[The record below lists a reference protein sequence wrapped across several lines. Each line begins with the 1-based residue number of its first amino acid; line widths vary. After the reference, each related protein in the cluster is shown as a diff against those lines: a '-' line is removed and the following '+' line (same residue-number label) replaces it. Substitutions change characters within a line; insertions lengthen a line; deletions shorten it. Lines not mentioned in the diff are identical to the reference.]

1 VPGSLVGG
9 PVVDPRRAPLRS
21 WRLTGPGIL
30 FIAFAFTVMADP
42 VSSIAYAIESA
53 LRHLDGDLDNL
64 FLALALVLATIAVI
78 AATYHQLIRRF
89 PEGGGGARS
98 VGTAYGEAWAFIP
111 LGALL
116 VDFVITVAIS
126 CAAGASAI
134 IAYVPGLEPERV
146 VLGLLLTALVAAGI
160 SLGHRGRVAFASA
173 TLLFL
178 VLATAVIVAGAFG
191 TAQAPVNEQTHAP
204 VLADAS
210 LIPALLAMPLAM
222 ALATGIEAPSD
233 AIAQLTGLDRSAR
246 RRFGQWTI
254 WLTVGIVAVLTMG
267 ISTIAI
273 VNGVGLPPA
282 DSTLLAEVART
293 SVGDGAVFAAFQ
305 AASALLLLA
314 AAASSYL
321 AASGLL
327 KALALV
333 GANRDDGG
341 LVPARFAML
350 NRFHVP
356 PWGILVVL
364 VASAALI
371 AMAGGRDQEIVRYYA
386 VSVFAGFLG
395 ATIGCARLSHRD
407 GKRGELAVNLLGVA
421 LVAFVLSLN
430 AVRPAGIVVLSAAGL
445 LAGYLYA
452 VWVRRGR
459 PSGVAQAEVLAEADV
474 EDAEVVA
481 VTASEDRAPR

>member
-1 VPGSLVGG
+1 L
-9 PVVDPRRAPLRS
+9 
-21 WRLTGPGIL
+21 RLTGRGIL

-53 LRHLDGDLDNL
+53 LRHLDGDLGDL
-64 FLALALVLATIAVI
+64 FLTMGLVIATIAVI

-98 VGTAYGEAWAFIP
+98 VGTAYGDAWAFIP

-134 IAYVPGLEPERV
+134 IAYLPGLEPERV
-146 VLGLLLTALVAAGI
+146 VLALVLTSLVAAGI
-160 SLGHRGRVAFASA
+160 SFGHRGRVAFASA

-178 VLATAVIVAGAFG
+178 ALAVTVILLGAFG
-191 TAQAPVNEQTHAP
+191 PAQAPVNEQAHASL
-204 VLADAS
+204 VSDAS

-233 AIAQLTGLDRSAR
+233 AIAQLTDLDRPDR

-254 WLTVGIVAVLTMG
+254 WLTVGIVGVLTIG
-267 ISTIAI
+267 ISALAI
-273 VNGVGLPPA
+273 TQGVGLPPS

-293 SVGDGAVFAAFQ
+293 SVGDGPVFAAFQ

-341 LVPARFAML
+341 LVPARFALL

-356 PWGILVVL
+356 HWGILVVL
-364 VASAALI
+364 IASAALI
-371 AMAGGRDQEIVRYYA
+371 VLAGGRDQEIVRYYA

-395 ATIGCARLSHRD
+395 ATLGCARLSHRD
-407 GKRGELAVNLLGVA
+407 GRRAELAVNLAGVA
-421 LVAFVLSLN
+421 LVAFVLALN
-430 AVRPAGIVVLSAAGL
+430 VVRPAGIIVLGGAGL
-445 LAGYLYA
+445 VAGYLYA

-459 PSGVAQAEVLAEADV
+459 PAGVAEAELRAE
-474 EDAEVVA
+474 
-481 VTASEDRAPR
+481 SSAPVRPSHG

>member
-1 VPGSLVGG
+1 VH
-9 PVVDPRRAPLRS
+9 RE
-21 WRLTGPGIL
+21 RLLSGKGAL

-53 LRHLDGDLDNL
+53 LRHRDVDLGDL
-64 FLALALVLATIAVI
+64 FLTMGLVIATIAVI

-98 VGTAYGEAWAFIP
+98 VGTAYGDAWAFIP

-134 IAYVPGLEPERV
+134 IAYVPGLEAERV
-146 VLGLLLTALVAAGI
+146 LLALVLTSFVAAGI
-160 SLGHRGRVAFASA
+160 SFGHRGRIGFAAA

-178 VLATAVIVAGAFG
+178 LLAAIMIVAGAFG
-191 TAQAPVNEQTHAP
+191 PAQAPVNEQAHAP
-204 VLADAS
+204 LVGDAS

-233 AIAQLTGLDRSAR
+233 AIAQLGGLDRTER

-254 WLTVGIVAVLTMG
+254 WLTVGIVGVLTIG
-267 ISTIAI
+267 ISTLAI
-273 VNGVGLPPA
+273 TQGVGLPPS
-282 DSTLLAEVART
+282 DSTLLAEVARS
-293 SVGDGAVFAAFQ
+293 SVGDGAVFASFQ

-333 GANRDDGG
+333 GANRHDGG
-341 LVPARFAML
+341 LVPARFALL

-364 VASAALI
+364 LASAALI

-395 ATIGCARLSHRD
+395 ATVGCARLSHRD
-407 GKRGELAVNLLGVA
+407 GKRGELAVNLIGVA
-421 LVAFVLSLN
+421 VVAFVLALN
-430 AVRPAGIVVLSAAGL
+430 VARPAGVIVLGAAGL
-445 LAGYLYA
+445 VAGYLYA

-459 PSGVAQAEVLAEADV
+459 PAGVAEAELLAESD
-474 EDAEVVA
+474 
-481 VTASEDRAPR
+481 

>member
-1 VPGSLVGG
+1 MRLARLRGS
-9 PVVDPRRAPLRS
+9 
-21 WRLTGPGIL
+21 GIL

-53 LRHLDGDLDNL
+53 LRHLEGDLGDL
-64 FLALALVLATIAVI
+64 ILTMALVLATIAVI

-98 VGTAYGEAWAFIP
+98 VGTAYGDAWAFIP

-134 IAYVPGLEPERV
+134 IAYVPELEPERV
-146 VLGLLLTALVAAGI
+146 VLALVLTGLVAAGI
-160 SLGHRGRVAFASA
+160 SFGHRGRVGFAAA

-178 VLATAVIVAGAFG
+178 ALAAIVLVAGAFSE
-191 TAQAPVNEQTHAP
+191 AQAPINEKPPAP
-204 VLADAS
+204 LVGDAT

-233 AIAQLTGLDRSAR
+233 AIAQLTGLDRR
-246 RRFGQWTI
+246 DHRRFGQRTI
-254 WLTVGIVAVLTMG
+254 WLTVGIVGVLTTG
-267 ISTIAI
+267 ISTLA
-273 VNGVGLPPA
+273 VVRGVGLPPA
-282 DSTLLAEVART
+282 DSTLLAEVARA

-341 LVPARFAML
+341 LVPGRFALL

-356 PWGILVVL
+356 PWGILLVM
-364 VASAALI
+364 VASASLI
-371 AMAGGRDQEIVRYYA
+371 VVAGGRDQEIVRYYA

-395 ATIGCARLSHRD
+395 ATVGCARLSHRD
-407 GKRGELAVNLLGVA
+407 GKRGELAVNLVGAA
-421 LVAFVLSLN
+421 LVAFVLALN
-430 AVRPAGIVVLSAAGL
+430 VARPAGIIVLGAAGL
-445 LAGYLYA
+445 VAGYLYA

-459 PSGVAQAEVLAEADV
+459 PAGVSEAELRAEA
-474 EDAEVVA
+474 
-481 VTASEDRAPR
+481 SQ

>member
-1 VPGSLVGG
+1 MQ
-9 PVVDPRRAPLRS
+9 PRRL
-21 WRLTGPGIL
+21 LTGRGIL
-30 FIAFAFTVMADP
+30 FIGFAFTVMADP

-53 LRHLDGDLDNL
+53 LRHLDGNLGDL
-64 FLALALVLATIAVI
+64 FLTMALVLGTIAVI

-98 VGTAYGEAWAFIP
+98 VGTAFGDAWAFIP

-134 IAYVPGLEPERV
+134 IAYVPGLGPERV
-146 VLGLLLTALVAAGI
+146 FLALALTALVAAGI
-160 SLGHRGRVAFASA
+160 SFGHRGRVAFATA

-178 VLATAVIVAGAFG
+178 AVSAIVLLSGVIDP
-191 TAQAPVNEQTHAP
+191 AQAPVHAKGP
-204 VLADAS
+204 EPLLADAS

-233 AIAQLTGLDRSAR
+233 AIAQLGELNRRER

-254 WLTVGIVAVLTMG
+254 WLTVGIVGVLTVG
-267 ISTIAI
+267 VTALA
-273 VNGVGLPPA
+273 VTRGVGLPPS

-293 SVGDGAVFAAFQ
+293 SVGDGVVFAFFQ
-305 AASALLLLA
+305 ATSALLLLA

-333 GANRDDGG
+333 GADREDGG
-341 LVPARFAML
+341 LVPGRFAVL

-356 PWGILVVL
+356 PWGIIIVL
-364 VASAALI
+364 LASAALI
-371 AMAGGRDQEIVRYYA
+371 AMAGGHDQVIVRYYA

-395 ATIGCARLSHRD
+395 ATLGCARLSYRD
-407 GKRGELAVNLLGVA
+407 GRRRELAVNLVGVV
-421 LVAFVLSLN
+421 LVAFVLALN
-430 AVRPAGIVVLSAAGL
+430 VARPAGVIVLAAAGTV
-445 LAGYLYA
+445 AGYLYA
-452 VWVRRGR
+452 VWVKRGR
-459 PSGVAQAEVLAEADV
+459 PSGVAEAELHAE
-474 EDAEVVA
+474 ESSPSQST
-481 VTASEDRAPR
+481 TARA

>member
-1 VPGSLVGG
+1 VQ
-9 PVVDPRRAPLRS
+9 RS
-21 WRLTGPGIL
+21 WRLSGRGML
-30 FIAFAFTVMADP
+30 FVAFAFTVMADP
-42 VSSIAYAIESA
+42 VSSIAYAIEAA
-53 LRHLDGDLDNL
+53 LRHLDGDLGDL
-64 FLALALVLATIAVI
+64 FLTMALVIVTIAVI

-89 PEGGGGARS
+89 PDGGGGARS
-98 VGTAYGEAWAFIP
+98 VGTAYGEGWAFIP

-134 IAYVPGLEPERV
+134 IAYLPGLEPERV
-146 VLGLLLTALVAAGI
+146 FLALALTALVAAGI
-160 SLGHRGRVAFASA
+160 SFGHRGRVGFATA

-178 VLATAVIVAGAFG
+178 VLAAVVLVAGAEG
-191 TAQAPVNEQTHAP
+191 TAQAPVNETQHAP
-204 VLADAS
+204 LLADAA

-233 AIAQLTGLDRSAR
+233 AIAQLTGLDRPER

-254 WLTVGIVAVLTMG
+254 WLTVGIVGMLTIGITTLAVTR
-267 ISTIAI
+267 
-273 VNGVGLPPA
+273 GVGLPPA

-293 SVGDGAVFAAFQ
+293 SVGDGAVFASFQ

-341 LVPARFAML
+341 LVPARFALL

-356 PWGILVVL
+356 SWGILVVL
-364 VASAALI
+364 IASAALI

-395 ATIGCARLSHRD
+395 ATVGCARLSHRD
-407 GKRGELAVNLLGVA
+407 GRRGELAVNLIGVA
-421 LVAFVLSLN
+421 VVAFVLALN
-430 AVRPAGIVVLSAAGL
+430 VARPAGVIVLIAAGL
-445 LAGYLYA
+445 VAGYLYA

-459 PSGVAQAEVLAEADV
+459 PAGVAEAELKAEA
-474 EDAEVVA
+474 EM
-481 VTASEDRAPR
+481 S

>member
-1 VPGSLVGG
+1 VQ
-9 PVVDPRRAPLRS
+9 RS
-21 WRLTGPGIL
+21 RRLTGSGIL

-53 LRHLDGDLDNL
+53 LRHLDGNLGDL
-64 FLALALVLATIAVI
+64 FLAMALVIATIAVI

-134 IAYVPGLEPERV
+134 IAYVPGLEAERV
-146 VLGLLLTALVAAGI
+146 VLALALTSLVAAGI
-160 SLGHRGRVAFASA
+160 SFGHRGRVAFASA

-178 VLATAVIVAGAFG
+178 ALAATVIVAGAFG
-191 TAQAPVNEQTHAP
+191 GAQDPVNEKAHAP
-204 VLADAS
+204 LLADAA

-233 AIAQLTGLDRSAR
+233 AIAQLTGLDRRER
-246 RRFGQWTI
+246 RRVGQWTI
-254 WLTVGIVAVLTMG
+254 WLTVGIVGVLTIG
-267 ISTIAI
+267 ISALAI
-273 VNGVGLPPA
+273 TRGVGLPPS

-333 GANRDDGG
+333 GADREDGG
-341 LVPARFAML
+341 LVPVRFALL

-356 PWGILVVL
+356 PWGILIVL
-364 VASAALI
+364 IASAALI
-371 AMAGGRDQEIVRYYA
+371 VMAGGRDQDIVRYYA

-395 ATIGCARLSHRD
+395 ATLGCARLSHRD
-407 GKRGELAVNLLGVA
+407 GRRGELAVNLIGVVV
-421 LVAFVLSLN
+421 VAFVLALN
-430 AVRPAGIVVLSAAGL
+430 VARPAGVIVLGAAGL
-445 LAGYLYA
+445 VAGYLYTI
-452 VWVRRGR
+452 WVRRGR
-459 PSGVAQAEVLAEADV
+459 PSGVAEAELIAGSD
-474 EDAEVVA
+474 
-481 VTASEDRAPR
+481 

>member
-1 VPGSLVGG
+1 M
-9 PVVDPRRAPLRS
+9 
-21 WRLTGPGIL
+21 
-30 FIAFAFTVMADP
+30 AFAFTVMADP

-53 LRHLDGDLDNL
+53 LRHLDGNLDDL
-64 FLALALVLATIAVI
+64 FLAMALVIATIAVI

-98 VGTAYGEAWAFIP
+98 VGTAYGDAWAFIP

-134 IAYVPGLEPERV
+134 IAYVPSLGAGRV
-146 VLGLLLTALVAAGI
+146 ALALALTSLVAAGI
-160 SLGHRGRVAFASA
+160 SFGHRGRVAFAAA

-178 VLATAVIVAGAFG
+178 ALATTVIVAGAFAP
-191 TAQAPVNEQTHAP
+191 AQAPVHEVSHASL
-204 VLADAS
+204 LADAS

-254 WLTVGIVAVLTMG
+254 WLTVGIVGVLTIG
-267 ISTIAI
+267 ITALA
-273 VNGVGLPPA
+273 VTRGVGLPPA

-305 AASALLLLA
+305 ATSALLLLA

-333 GANRDDGG
+333 GADRDEGG
-341 LVPARFAML
+341 LVPGRFAVL
-350 NRFHVP
+350 NRFQVP
-356 PWGILVVL
+356 PWGILLVL
-364 VASAALI
+364 VASAGLI
-371 AMAGGRDQEIVRYYA
+371 GLAGGKDQEIVRYYA

-395 ATIGCARLSHRD
+395 ATLGCARLSYRD
-407 GKRGELAVNLLGVA
+407 RKWPELAVNVAGVA

-430 AVRPAGIVVLSAAGL
+430 VARPAGVIVLTVAGL
-445 LAGYLYA
+445 VAGYLYA

-459 PSGVAQAEVLAEADV
+459 PSGVAEAELIAEAG
-474 EDAEVVA
+474 E
-481 VTASEDRAPR
+481 AS

>member
-9 PVVDPRRAPLRS
+9 PVVDPKEDPVQPLRA
-21 WRLTGPGIL
+21 LTGKRIL
-30 FIAFAFTVMADP
+30 FIGFAFTVMADP

-53 LRHLDGDLDNL
+53 LRKLDGNLGDL
-64 FLALALVLATIAVI
+64 FLTMALVIATIAVI

-98 VGTAYGEAWAFIP
+98 VGTAFGDAWAFIP

-134 IAYVPGLEPERV
+134 IAYVPGLGAERV
-146 VLGLLLTALVAAGI
+146 LLALALTAVVAAGI
-160 SLGHRGRVAFASA
+160 SFGHRGRVGFATA
-173 TLLFL
+173 TILFL
-178 VLATAVIVAGAFG
+178 VVAAIVMVAGAAG
-191 TAQAPVNEQTHAP
+191 TAQAPLHAKDP
-204 VLADAS
+204 EPLIADAS

-233 AIAQLTGLDRSAR
+233 AIAQLTGLDRRAR

-254 WLTVGIVAVLTMG
+254 WLTVGIVGVLTIG
-267 ISTIAI
+267 ISTIA
-273 VNGVGLPPA
+273 VTKGVGLPPS

-293 SVGDGAVFAAFQ
+293 SVGDGAVFAVFQ

-333 GANRDDGG
+333 GANRNEGG
-341 LVPARFAML
+341 LVPARFAVL

-364 VASAALI
+364 AASAALI
-371 AMAGGRDQEIVRYYA
+371 VMARGQDQEIVRYYA

-395 ATIGCARLSHRD
+395 ATLGCARLSLRD
-407 GKRGELAVNLLGVA
+407 GRRAEFAVNLVGAA

-430 AVRPAGIVVLSAAGL
+430 VARPAGVIVLSVAGL
-445 LAGYLYA
+445 VAGYLYA

-459 PSGVAQAEVLAEADV
+459 PSGVAEAELHAE
-474 EDAEVVA
+474 EPG
-481 VTASEDRAPR
+481 ASPAPR

>member
-1 VPGSLVGG
+1 M
-9 PVVDPRRAPLRS
+9 
-21 WRLTGPGIL
+21 RLTGRGIL

-53 LRHLDGDLDNL
+53 LRHLDGDLGDL
-64 FLALALVLATIAVI
+64 FLAMALVIATIALI

-98 VGTAYGEAWAFIP
+98 VGTAYGDAWAFIP

-134 IAYVPGLEPERV
+134 IAYVPALEPERIP
-146 VLGLLLTALVAAGI
+146 LALALTALVATGI
-160 SLGHRGRVAFASA
+160 SFGHRGRVAFATA

-178 VLATAVIVAGAFG
+178 LLAGVVLIAGAG
-191 TAQAPVNEQTHAP
+191 GAAQPPVNETEHASL
-204 VLADAS
+204 LADAS

-233 AIAQLTGLDRSAR
+233 AIAQLGGLDRSSR

-254 WLTVGIVAVLTMG
+254 WLTVAIVGALTIG
-267 ISTIAI
+267 ISTLA
-273 VNGVGLPPA
+273 VTRGVGLPPA

-293 SVGDGAVFAAFQ
+293 SVGDGAAFAAFQ

-333 GANRDDGG
+333 GANRGDDG
-341 LVPARFAML
+341 LVPARFALL

-395 ATIGCARLSHRD
+395 ATLGCARLSHRD
-407 GKRGELAVNLLGVA
+407 GKRGELAINLIGVA
-421 LVAFVLSLN
+421 VVAFVLALN
-430 AVRPAGIVVLSAAGL
+430 VARPAGVIVLSAAGL
-445 LAGYLYA
+445 VAGYLYA

-459 PSGVAQAEVLAEADV
+459 PTGVAEAELRAEA
-474 EDAEVVA
+474 
-481 VTASEDRAPR
+481 SAPTR

>member
-1 VPGSLVGG
+1 
-9 PVVDPRRAPLRS
+9 
-21 WRLTGPGIL
+21 
-30 FIAFAFTVMADP
+30 M
-42 VSSIAYAIESA
+42 
-53 LRHLDGDLDNL
+53 
-64 FLALALVLATIAVI
+64 ALVLATIAVI
-78 AATYHQLIRRF
+78 ASTYHQLIRRF

-98 VGTAYGEAWAFIP
+98 VGTAYGDAWAFIP

-134 IAYVPGLEPERV
+134 IAYVPGLEAERV
-146 VLGLLLTALVAAGI
+146 MLALALTSLVATGI
-160 SLGHRGRVAFASA
+160 SFGHRGRVAFAVA

-178 VLATAVIVAGAFG
+178 ALAATVIVAGAFG
-191 TAQAPVNEQTHAP
+191 EAQAPIREGSPAP
-204 VLADAS
+204 LASDAS

-233 AIAQLTGLDRSAR
+233 AIAQLTGLDRPAR
-246 RRFGQWTI
+246 RRFGQRTI
-254 WLTVGIVAVLTMG
+254 WLTVAIVGVLTIG
-267 ISTIAI
+267 ISALAI
-273 VNGVGLPPA
+273 GRGIGLPPS

-293 SVGDGAVFAAFQ
+293 SVGDGAVFAGFQ

-341 LVPARFAML
+341 LVPARFAVL

-364 VASAALI
+364 LASAALI
-371 AMAGGRDQEIVRYYA
+371 VVAAGRDQEIVRYYA

-395 ATIGCARLSHRD
+395 ATVGCARLSHRD
-407 GKRGELAVNLLGVA
+407 GKRGELAMNLIGVA

-430 AVRPAGIVVLSAAGL
+430 VARPAGVIVLSAAGL
-445 LAGYLYA
+445 VAGYLYA
-452 VWVRRGR
+452 IWVRRGR
-459 PSGVAQAEVLAEADV
+459 PAGVAEAELRAEATPPV
-474 EDAEVVA
+474 QP
-481 VTASEDRAPR
+481 SRS

>member
-1 VPGSLVGG
+1 VQRQWL
-9 PVVDPRRAPLRS
+9 LRLL
-21 WRLTGPGIL
+21 RLLTGRGIL
-30 FIAFAFTVMADP
+30 FVAFAFTVMADP

-53 LRHLDGDLDNL
+53 LRHLDGDLGDL
-64 FLALALVLATIAVI
+64 LLTMALVLGTIAVI

-98 VGTAYGEAWAFIP
+98 VGTAYGDAWAFIP

-126 CAAGASAI
+126 CAAGASAV
-134 IAYVPGLEPERV
+134 IAYFPALEGERV
-146 VLGLLLTALVAAGI
+146 LLALVLTSLVAAGI
-160 SLGHRGRVAFASA
+160 SFGHRGRVGFAAA

-178 VLATAVIVAGAFG
+178 LLAAVVIVAGAIG
-191 TAQAPVNEQTHAP
+191 PAQAPVNETDHAP
-204 VLADAS
+204 LVADAA

-233 AIAQLTGLDRSAR
+233 AIAQLGGLERPTR
-246 RRFGQWTI
+246 RRFGQRTI
-254 WLTVGIVAVLTMG
+254 WLTVGIVGVLTIG
-267 ISTIAI
+267 ISVLA
-273 VNGVGLPPA
+273 VVRGVGLPPS

-293 SVGDGAVFAAFQ
+293 SVGDGAVFAGFQ

-333 GANRDDGG
+333 GATRADGG
-341 LVPARFAML
+341 LVPGRFALL

-364 VASAALI
+364 IASAALI
-371 AMAGGRDQEIVRYYA
+371 AMAGGRDQALVRYYA

-395 ATIGCARLSHRD
+395 ATVGCARLSHRD
-407 GKRGELAVNLLGVA
+407 GRHAELAVNLAGVA

-430 AVRPAGIVVLSAAGL
+430 VVRPAGVIALCAAGL
-445 LAGYLYA
+445 VAGYLYA

-459 PSGVAQAEVLAEADV
+459 PGGVAEAEMEA
-474 EDAEVVA
+474 
-481 VTASEDRAPR
+481 ASIGEPTRQSIAARR

>member
-1 VPGSLVGG
+1 VQQGS
-9 PVVDPRRAPLRS
+9 
-21 WRLTGPGIL
+21 RLTGRAIL

-53 LRHLDGDLDNL
+53 LHKLDGNLGDL
-64 FLALALVLATIAVI
+64 FLTMALVIGTIAVI

-89 PEGGGGARS
+89 PDGGGGARS
-98 VGTAYGEAWAFIP
+98 VGTAFGDAWAFMP

-134 IAYVPGLEPERV
+134 IAYVPELASERV
-146 VLGLLLTALVAAGI
+146 ELAIVLTALVAAGI
-160 SLGHRGRVAFASA
+160 SVGHHGRLAFATA
-173 TLLFL
+173 TLLFIG
-178 VLATAVIVAGAFG
+178 LAVSVIVAGAAG
-191 TAQAPVNEQTHAP
+191 PAQAPASSESSESLV
-204 VLADAS
+204 ADAA

-233 AIAQLTGLDRSAR
+233 AIAQLGGLERPSR

-254 WLTVGIVAVLTMG
+254 WLTVGIVAVLTIG
-267 ISTIAI
+267 ISTLAVIH
-273 VNGVGLPPA
+273 GVGLPPS
-282 DSTLLAEVART
+282 DSTLLAEVARM
-293 SVGDGAVFAAFQ
+293 SVGNGPLFAAFQ

-333 GANRDDGG
+333 GARREDGG
-341 LVPARFAML
+341 LVPARFASL

-364 VASAALI
+364 CASAALI
-371 AMAGGRDQEIVRYYA
+371 ALAGGEDQAIVRYYA

-395 ATIGCARLSHRD
+395 ATVGCARLSYQD
-407 GKRGELAVNLLGVA
+407 GLARELAVNLVGLA
-421 LVAFVLSLN
+421 LVAFVLALN
-430 AVRPAGIVVLSAAGL
+430 VVRPAGVIVLGAAGL
-445 LAGYLYA
+445 VAGYLYA
-452 VWVRRGR
+452 VWLRRGR
-459 PSGVAQAEVLAEADV
+459 PSGVADVEAKAEVG
-474 EDAEVVA
+474 
-481 VTASEDRAPR
+481 

>member
-1 VPGSLVGG
+1 VQHRG
-9 PVVDPRRAPLRS
+9 
-21 WRLTGPGIL
+21 RLTGRAIL

-53 LRHLDGDLDNL
+53 LRHLDGNLSDL
-64 FLALALVLATIAVI
+64 FLAMALVIATIAVI

-89 PEGGGGARS
+89 PKGGGGARS
-98 VGTAYGEAWAFIP
+98 VGTAYGDAWAFIP

-134 IAYVPGLEPERV
+134 IAYVPGLEAERV
-146 VLGLLLTALVAAGI
+146 LLALALTALVATGI
-160 SLGHRGRVAFASA
+160 SFGHHGRVAFASA

-178 VLATAVIVAGAFG
+178 LLAAIVLLAGVG
-191 TAQAPVNEQTHAP
+191 GPGQAPVNETNHASL
-204 VLADAS
+204 LADAS

-233 AIAQLTGLDRSAR
+233 AIAQLGGLDRSSR
-246 RRFGQWTI
+246 RQFGQWTI
-254 WLTVGIVAVLTMG
+254 WLTVAIVAVLTIG
-267 ISTIAI
+267 ISTLAVTGGI
-273 VNGVGLPPA
+273 GLPPA
-282 DSTLLAEVART
+282 DSTLLAEVARS

-305 AASALLLLA
+305 ASSALLLLA

-327 KALALV
+327 KALALI
-333 GANRDDGG
+333 GAGRDDGG
-341 LVPARFAML
+341 LVPARFALL

-356 PWGILVVL
+356 PWGILLVL

-371 AMAGGRDQEIVRYYA
+371 VTAGGSDQEIVRYYA

-395 ATIGCARLSHRD
+395 ATLGCARLSHRD
-407 GKRGELAVNLLGVA
+407 GKRGELFVNLSGVA
-421 LVAFVLSLN
+421 LVAFVLALN
-430 AVRPAGIVVLSAAGL
+430 VARPAGIVVLSSAGL
-445 LAGYLYA
+445 VAGYLYA

-459 PSGVAQAEVLAEADV
+459 PAGVAETEVAAEA
-474 EDAEVVA
+474 AKA
-481 VTASEDRAPR
+481 H

>member
-1 VPGSLVGG
+1 ML
-9 PVVDPRRAPLRS
+9 RRGRPS
-21 WRLTGPGIL
+21 GQGIL

-53 LRHLDGDLDNL
+53 LRHLDGDLGDL
-64 FLALALVLATIAVI
+64 FLTMGLVIATIAVI

-98 VGTAYGEAWAFIP
+98 VGTAYGDAWAFIP

-126 CAAGASAI
+126 CAAGAASI
-134 IAYVPGLEPERV
+134 IAYVPGLASERV
-146 VLGLLLTALVAAGI
+146 VLALLLTALVATGI
-160 SLGHRGRVAFASA
+160 SFGHRGRVGFAAA

-178 VLATAVIVAGAFG
+178 ALAAIMIAAGAFG
-191 TAQAPVNEQTHAP
+191 GTQAPVNETDHAP
-204 VLADAS
+204 LVADAA

-233 AIAQLTGLDRSAR
+233 AIAQLGGLGRGDR

-254 WLTVGIVAVLTMG
+254 WLTVGIVGVLTIG
-267 ISTIAI
+267 ISTLAI
-273 VNGVGLPPA
+273 VRGVGLPPS
-282 DSTLLAEVART
+282 DSTLLAEVAR
-293 SVGDGAVFAAFQ
+293 SSLGDGAVFAAFQ

-333 GANRDDGG
+333 GANREDGG
-341 LVPARFAML
+341 LVPARFAVL

-364 VASAALI
+364 MASAALI
-371 AMAGGRDQEIVRYYA
+371 VAAGGRDQEIVRYYA

-395 ATIGCARLSHRD
+395 ATLGCARLSHRD
-407 GKRGELAVNLLGVA
+407 GKRAELAVNLVGAVV
-421 LVAFVLSLN
+421 VAFVLSLN
-430 AVRPAGIVVLSAAGL
+430 VARPAGVIVLTAAGL
-445 LAGYLYA
+445 VAGYLYV

-459 PSGVAQAEVLAEADV
+459 PAGVAEAELKAEAATPPPV
-474 EDAEVVA
+474 G
-481 VTASEDRAPR
+481 ASQT

>member
-1 VPGSLVGG
+1 VQPSG
-9 PVVDPRRAPLRS
+9 
-21 WRLTGPGIL
+21 RLTGRGIL

-53 LRHLDGDLDNL
+53 LRHLDGNLGDLL
-64 FLALALVLATIAVI
+64 LAMALVIATIAVI

-98 VGTAYGEAWAFIP
+98 VGTAYGDAWAFIP

-134 IAYVPGLEPERV
+134 IAYLPGLEAERV
-146 VLGLLLTALVAAGI
+146 LLALALTALVAAGI
-160 SLGHRGRVAFASA
+160 SFGHRGRVAFASA

-178 VLATAVIVAGAFG
+178 FLAGIVLIAGIGAPSQ
-191 TAQAPVNEQTHAP
+191 TPVNETKHAQ
-204 VLADAS
+204 LLTDAS

-233 AIAQLTGLDRSAR
+233 AIAQLGGLDRPSR
-246 RRFGQWTI
+246 RRFGQRTI
-254 WLTVGIVAVLTMG
+254 WLTVGIVGVLTIG
-267 ISTIAI
+267 ISALAVTGGI
-273 VNGVGLPPA
+273 GVPPA
-282 DSTLLAEVART
+282 DSTLLAEVARS

-333 GANRDDGG
+333 GAERDDDG
-341 LVPARFAML
+341 LVPTRFSLL
-350 NRFHVP
+350 NRFQVP
-356 PWGILVVL
+356 PWGILLVL
-364 VASAALI
+364 VASAGLI
-371 AMAGGRDQEIVRYYA
+371 AIAGGRDQEIVRYYA

-395 ATIGCARLSHRD
+395 ATVGCARLSYRD
-407 GKRGELAVNLLGVA
+407 GKLAELIVNLIGV
-421 LVAFVLSLN
+421 VVVTFVLALN
-430 AVRPAGIVVLSAAGL
+430 VARPAGVIVLSAAGL
-445 LAGYLYA
+445 VAGYLYA
-452 VWVRRGR
+452 IWVRRGR
-459 PSGVAQAEVLAEADV
+459 PAGVAEAELRAESD
-474 EDAEVVA
+474 
-481 VTASEDRAPR
+481 

>member
-1 VPGSLVGG
+1 VRLGRLSGS
-9 PVVDPRRAPLRS
+9 
-21 WRLTGPGIL
+21 GIL

-53 LRHLDGDLDNL
+53 LRHLDGNLGDL
-64 FLALALVLATIAVI
+64 FLTMALVIATIAVI

-98 VGTAYGEAWAFIP
+98 VGTAYGDAWAFIP

-134 IAYVPGLEPERV
+134 IAYIPALQGERV
-146 VLGLLLTALVAAGI
+146 ALGLALTVLVAAGI
-160 SLGHRGRVAFASA
+160 SFGHRGRVAFASA

-178 VLATAVIVAGAFG
+178 ALASAVIVGGALG
-191 TAQAPVNEQTHAP
+191 PAQAPVNEQSHAP
-204 VLADAS
+204 LLADAS

-233 AIAQLTGLDRSAR
+233 AIAQLTGVDRSDR

-254 WLTVGIVAVLTMG
+254 WLTVAIVAVLTIG
-267 ISTIAI
+267 ISTLAI
-273 VNGVGLPPA
+273 LHGVGLPPA
-282 DSTLLAEVART
+282 DSTLLAEVARA

-341 LVPARFAML
+341 LMPARFAL
-350 NRFHVP
+350 VNRFHVP

-364 VASAALI
+364 IASAALI
-371 AMAGGRDQEIVRYYA
+371 AIAGGRDQEIVRYYA

-395 ATIGCARLSHRD
+395 ATIGCAKLSHRD
-407 GKRGELAVNLLGVA
+407 GNRAELAINIAGVA
-421 LVAFVLSLN
+421 LVAFVLALN
-430 AVRPAGIVVLSAAGL
+430 VVRPAGVVVLSAAGL
-445 LAGYLYA
+445 LAGYLFA
-452 VWVRRGR
+452 TWVRRGR
-459 PSGVAQAEVLAEADV
+459 PAGVAEAELRAEAD
-474 EDAEVVA
+474 
-481 VTASEDRAPR
+481 TAI

>member
-1 VPGSLVGG
+1 V
-9 PVVDPRRAPLRS
+9 LRG
-21 WRLTGPGIL
+21 RPTGQGIL

-53 LRHLDGDLDNL
+53 LRHLHGDLGDL
-64 FLALALVLATIAVI
+64 FLTMGLVIATIAVI

-89 PEGGGGARS
+89 PGGGGGARS
-98 VGTAYGEAWAFIP
+98 VGTAYGDAWAFIP

-116 VDFVITVAIS
+116 IDFVITVAIS

-134 IAYVPGLEPERV
+134 IAYVPGLEGGRV
-146 VLGLLLTALVAAGI
+146 LLALLLTALVAAGI
-160 SLGHRGRVAFASA
+160 SFGHRGRVGFASA

-178 VLATAVIVAGAFG
+178 LLAVIVIVAGALG
-191 TAQAPVNEQTHAP
+191 PAQAPVNETDHAP
-204 VLADAS
+204 VLADAA

-233 AIAQLTGLDRSAR
+233 AIAQLTGLDRR
-246 RRFGQWTI
+246 THRQFGQWTI
-254 WLTVGIVAVLTMG
+254 WLTVGIVGVLTIG
-267 ISTIAI
+267 ISVLA
-273 VNGVGLPPA
+273 VVRGVGLPPS

-293 SVGDGAVFAAFQ
+293 SVGDGAVFASFQ

-333 GANRDDGG
+333 GADRGDGG
-341 LVPARFAML
+341 LVPGRFAVL

-364 VASAALI
+364 ISSAALI

-395 ATIGCARLSHRD
+395 ATVGCARLSYRD
-407 GKRGELAVNLLGVA
+407 GRRAELAVNLLGVV
-421 LVAFVLSLN
+421 LVAFVLALN
-430 AVRPAGIVVLSAAGL
+430 VVRPAGVIVLSGAGL
-445 LAGYLYA
+445 VAGYLYA
-452 VWVRRGR
+452 TWVRRGR
-459 PSGVAQAEVLAEADV
+459 PAGVAEAEIGAASIV
-474 EDAEVVA
+474 EP
-481 VTASEDRAPR
+481 TR

>member
-1 VPGSLVGG
+1 MRLGRRSGSG
-9 PVVDPRRAPLRS
+9 S
-21 WRLTGPGIL
+21 L

-53 LRHLDGDLDNL
+53 LRHLDGNLGDL
-64 FLALALVLATIAVI
+64 FLAMALVIATIAVI

-89 PEGGGGARS
+89 PQGGGGARS
-98 VGTAYGEAWAFIP
+98 VGTAYGDAWAFIP

-134 IAYVPGLEPERV
+134 IAYVPGLEAERV
-146 VLGLLLTALVAAGI
+146 LLALALTAFVAAGI
-160 SLGHRGRVAFASA
+160 SFGHRGRVAFATA

-178 VLATAVIVAGAFG
+178 VLAAMVLVAGADG
-191 TAQAPVNEQTHAP
+191 TEQTPVNETEHAP
-204 VLADAS
+204 VLADAA

-233 AIAQLTGLDRSAR
+233 AIAQLTGLDRRSR

-254 WLTVGIVAVLTMG
+254 WLTVGIVGVLTIG
-267 ISTIAI
+267 ISTLA
-273 VNGVGLPPA
+273 VTRGVGLPPA

-341 LVPARFAML
+341 LVPARFALL
-350 NRFHVP
+350 NRFQVP
-356 PWGILVVL
+356 PWGILLVL
-364 VASAALI
+364 IASAALI

-395 ATIGCARLSHRD
+395 ATVGCAKLSHRD
-407 GKRGELAVNLLGVA
+407 GKRTELAVNLVGVA
-421 LVAFVLSLN
+421 VVAFVLALN
-430 AVRPAGIVVLSAAGL
+430 VARPAGVIVLSAAGL
-445 LAGYLYA
+445 VAGYLYA

-459 PSGVAQAEVLAEADV
+459 PTGVAEAELRAEAS
-474 EDAEVVA
+474 AA
-481 VTASEDRAPR
+481 TR

>member
-1 VPGSLVGG
+1 VQ
-9 PVVDPRRAPLRS
+9 PRRLLSGR
-21 WRLTGPGIL
+21 GIL
-30 FIAFAFTVMADP
+30 FIGFAFTVMADP
-42 VSSIAYAIESA
+42 VSSIAYAIASA
-53 LRHLDGDLDNL
+53 LPKLDGNLGDL
-64 FLALALVLATIAVI
+64 FLTMALVIGTIAVI

-98 VGTAYGEAWAFIP
+98 VGTAFGDAWAFIP

-134 IAYVPGLEPERV
+134 IAYVPGLGPERV
-146 VLGLLLTALVAAGI
+146 LLALALTGLVAAGI
-160 SLGHRGRVAFASA
+160 SFGHRGRVGFAAA

-178 VLATAVIVAGAFG
+178 VIAGIVIVAGAAG
-191 TAQAPVNEQTHAP
+191 TAQAPVHAKGP
-204 VLADAS
+204 EPLLADAS

-233 AIAQLTGLDRSAR
+233 AIAQLTGLDRPAR

-254 WLTVGIVAVLTMG
+254 WLTVGIVGVLTIA
-267 ISTIAI
+267 ISTIA
-273 VNGVGLPPA
+273 VTKGVGLPPS

-293 SVGDGAVFAAFQ
+293 SVGDGGVFAAFQ

-341 LVPARFAML
+341 LVPARFALL
-350 NRFHVP
+350 NRFDVP

-364 VASAALI
+364 AASAVLI
-371 AMAGGRDQEIVRYYA
+371 ALAGGHDQEIVRYYA

-395 ATIGCARLSHRD
+395 ATLGCAQLSRRD
-407 GKRGELAVNLLGVA
+407 GKRAELAVNVAGAA
-421 LVAFVLSLN
+421 LVAFVLALN
-430 AVRPAGIVVLSAAGL
+430 VARPAGVIVLSAAGL
-445 LAGYLYA
+445 VAGYLYA

-459 PSGVAQAEVLAEADV
+459 PSGVAEAELLAETDH
-474 EDAEVVA
+474 
-481 VTASEDRAPR
+481 AP

>member
-1 VPGSLVGG
+1 VQ
-9 PVVDPRRAPLRS
+9 RRG
-21 WRLTGPGIL
+21 RLTARGIL

-42 VSSIAYAIESA
+42 VSSIAYAIEAA
-53 LRHLDGDLDNL
+53 LRHLEGNLGDL
-64 FLALALVLATIAVI
+64 FLTMALVIATIAVI

-98 VGTAYGEAWAFIP
+98 VGTAYGDAWAFIP
-111 LGALL
+111 LAALL
-116 VDFVITVAIS
+116 IDFVITVAIS

-134 IAYVPGLEPERV
+134 IAYVPGLEGGRV
-146 VLGLLLTALVAAGI
+146 PLALLLTGIVAGGI
-160 SLGHRGRVAFASA
+160 SLGHRGRVAFATA

-178 VLATAVIVAGAFG
+178 ALAATVIVAGAFG
-191 TAQAPVNEQTHAP
+191 PAQAPVNEIDHAP
-204 VLADAS
+204 LLADAA

-233 AIAQLTGLDRSAR
+233 AIAQLGGLERSER
-246 RRFGQWTI
+246 RRLGQRTI
-254 WLTVGIVAVLTMG
+254 WLTVGIVGVLTVG
-267 ISTIAI
+267 ITSLAVIR
-273 VNGVGLPPA
+273 GVGLPPA

-333 GANRDDGG
+333 GARNGSGG
-341 LVPARFAML
+341 LVSRRFAVV

-364 VASAALI
+364 ASSAALI
-371 AMAGGRDQEIVRYYA
+371 GVARGQDQEIVRYYA

-395 ATIGCARLSHRD
+395 ALLGCARLSHRD
-407 GKRGELAVNLLGVA
+407 GKRAELAVNLVGVV
-421 LVAFVLSLN
+421 LVVFILALN
-430 AVRPAGIVVLSAAGL
+430 AVRPAGVIVLSAAVV

-452 VWVRRGR
+452 IWVKRGR
-459 PSGVAQAEVLAEADV
+459 PAGVAEAELRAESSPV
-474 EDAEVVA
+474 RP
-481 VTASEDRAPR
+481 SPG

>member
-1 VPGSLVGG
+1 VQ
-9 PVVDPRRAPLRS
+9 RRR
-21 WRLTGPGIL
+21 RLSGDTVL

-53 LRHLDGDLDNL
+53 LRHLDGDLGDL
-64 FLALALVLATIAVI
+64 LLAMGLVIATIAVI

-134 IAYVPGLEPERV
+134 IAYLPGVEAERV
-146 VLGLLLTALVAAGI
+146 VLALGLTALVAVGI
-160 SLGHRGRVAFASA
+160 SFGHRGRVAFATA

-178 VLATAVIVAGAFG
+178 ALAAIVIVAGAAAP
-191 TAQAPVNEQTHAP
+191 AQTPVNETDHAP
-204 VLADAS
+204 LLGDAA
-210 LIPALLAMPLAM
+210 LIPALFAMPLAM

-233 AIAQLTGLDRSAR
+233 AIAQLIGLNRTEH
-246 RRFGQWTI
+246 RRFGQRTV
-254 WLTVGIVAVLTMG
+254 WLTVGIVGLLTIGITTLAV
-267 ISTIAI
+267 IR
-273 VNGVGLPPA
+273 GVGLPPS

-333 GANRDDGG
+333 GANREDGG
-341 LVPARFAML
+341 LVPYRFAML

-364 VASAALI
+364 ISSAGLI
-371 AMAGGRDQEIVRYYA
+371 ALAGGRDQEIVRYYA

-395 ATIGCARLSHRD
+395 ATVGCARLSHRD
-407 GKRGELAVNLLGVA
+407 GKRAELAVNLIGVA
-421 LVAFVLSLN
+421 LVAFVLALN
-430 AVRPAGIVVLSAAGL
+430 VVRPAGVIVLGAAGL
-445 LAGYLYA
+445 VAGYLYA
-452 VWVRRGR
+452 IWVQRGR
-459 PSGVAQAEVLAEADV
+459 PSGVAEAEMRAEAEVSGIV
-474 EDAEVVA
+474 
-481 VTASEDRAPR
+481 SP

>member
-1 VPGSLVGG
+1 M
-9 PVVDPRRAPLRS
+9 
-21 WRLTGPGIL
+21 RLTGRGIL

-42 VSSIAYAIESA
+42 VSSIASAIESA
-53 LRHLDGDLDNL
+53 LRHLDGNLGDL
-64 FLALALVLATIAVI
+64 FLAMALVIATIAVI

-98 VGTAYGEAWAFIP
+98 VGTAYGDAWAFIP

-134 IAYVPGLEPERV
+134 IAYVPALESERI
-146 VLGLLLTALVAAGI
+146 LLALALTALVATGI
-160 SLGHRGRVAFASA
+160 SFGHRGRVAFATA

-178 VLATAVIVAGAFG
+178 LLALIVLISGAGGA
-191 TAQAPVNEQTHAP
+191 AQPPVNEIEHASL
-204 VLADAS
+204 LADAS
-210 LIPALLAMPLAM
+210 LVPALLAMPLAM

-233 AIAQLTGLDRSAR
+233 AIAQLGGLDHSSR

-254 WLTVGIVAVLTMG
+254 WLTVAIVGVLTIG
-267 ISTIAI
+267 ISTLA
-273 VNGVGLPPA
+273 VTRGVGLPPA

-293 SVGDGAVFAAFQ
+293 SVGDGAAFAAFQ

-341 LVPARFAML
+341 LVPARFALL

-371 AMAGGRDQEIVRYYA
+371 AIASGRDQEIVRYYA

-395 ATIGCARLSHRD
+395 ATVGCARLSHRD
-407 GKRGELAVNLLGVA
+407 GKRGELAINLIGVA
-421 LVAFVLSLN
+421 VVAFVLALN
-430 AVRPAGIVVLSAAGL
+430 VARPAGVIVLSAAGL
-445 LAGYLYA
+445 VAGYLYA

-459 PSGVAQAEVLAEADV
+459 PTGVAEAELRAE
-474 EDAEVVA
+474 E
-481 VTASEDRAPR
+481 SAPTR

>member
-1 VPGSLVGG
+1 VL
-9 PVVDPRRAPLRS
+9 RRG
-21 WRLTGPGIL
+21 RLTGGGIL
-30 FIAFAFTVMADP
+30 FLAFAFTVMADP

-53 LRHLDGDLDNL
+53 LHRLDGDLEDL
-64 FLALALVLATIAVI
+64 FPAMALVIGTIAVI
-78 AATYHQLIRRF
+78 AATYHQLVRRF

-134 IAYVPGLEPERV
+134 IAYVPELAAERV
-146 VLGLLLTALVAAGI
+146 LLAVALAALVAAGI
-160 SLGHRGRVAFASA
+160 SVGHRGRVAFAAA
-173 TLLFL
+173 TLLFISL
-178 VLATAVIVAGAFG
+178 GLIVIVAGAAG
-191 TAQAPVNEQTHAP
+191 PAQAPVPDQSAEP
-204 VLADAS
+204 LVADAS

-233 AIAQLTGLDRSAR
+233 AIAQLGDLERPAR
-246 RRFGQWTI
+246 RRFGQGTI
-254 WLTVGIVAVLTMG
+254 WLTVGIVAVLTIG
-267 ISTIAI
+267 ISTLA
-273 VNGVGLPPA
+273 VARGVGLPPA
-282 DSTLLAEVART
+282 DSTLLAEVARM

-341 LVPARFAML
+341 LVPARFALL

-356 PWGILVVL
+356 TWGILVVL
-364 VASAALI
+364 VASAVLI
-371 AMAGGRDQEIVRYYA
+371 VVAGGQDQEIVRYYA
-386 VSVFAGFLG
+386 VAVFAGFLG
-395 ATIGCARLSHRD
+395 ATVGCARLSHRD
-407 GKRGELAVNLLGVA
+407 GKRAELAVNLIGVV
-421 LVAFVLSLN
+421 LVGFVLALN
-430 AVRPAGIVVLSAAGL
+430 VARPAGVIVLGAAGL
-445 LAGYLYA
+445 VAGYLYA
-452 VWVRRGR
+452 AWVRRGR
-459 PSGVAQAEVLAEADV
+459 PAGVAEAELIAEAD
-474 EDAEVVA
+474 EPA
-481 VTASEDRAPR
+481 